1 MNKPKIINIAI
12 GMPKEYEWNNKTE
25 RSAINKLSVPNMNV
39 KKSGIIGNEVANV
52 EFHGGD
58 DRAVCLYPFEHYA
71 AWEKEF
77 QSRLAIP
84 AFGENITALGMLER
98 DVCIGDVYQVGNAI
112 IQVTQGRVPCSTISK
127 FNAINQF
134 LNRVY
139 STCYTGFFFRV
150 LKDGVVTVESDIRL
164 LEKHSKGIS
173 VLFANQTL
181 FHDQKNQD
189 AIGKIL
195 EVEELADVWRKKF
208 MKLL

>member
-58 DRAVCLYPFEHYA
+58 DRAVCLYPFEHYT

-164 LEKHSKGIS
+164 LEKHPKGIS